1 MNSSKALN
9 QSQKNNYRNAN
20 FEYYTRPPVLIHENL
35 KYSQYVIIHVVD
47 SGKDNSDKDNEV
59 NINSSNF
66 SDEEKKKRSLLKTIT
81 IMIIAVVIVV
91 IASSLIEQFLEH
103 RYGPYLKI
111 GVVAVIGYFVINSL
125 ANIFYKLS
133 YDALKNNAEIIR
145 ILIRIMGAI
154 VVISVIISYLSEDP
168 LIATS
173 IGTITAI
180 VIGFASQNVLGN
192 LISGLYLAITRPFR
206 IGDKVTVFGNTGII
220 YDIGLLY
227 SRLRTDEGDI
237 ILAPNT
243 SMVTTTIIIRKN

>member
-1 MNSSKALN
+1 M
-9 QSQKNNYRNAN
+9 QSQIAN
-20 FEYYTRPPVLIHENL
+20 ITQYADLVIHENL
-35 KYSQYVIIHVVD
+35 KYSWYIIIHIVD
-47 SGKDNSDKDNEV
+47 SEKNNDNKDNKLNSNS
-59 NINSSNF
+59 NNSSA
-66 SDEEKKKRSLLKTIT
+66 EKKQRSLLKTIT
-81 IMIIAVVIVV
+81 IMIIVVAVVVA
-91 IASSLIEQFLEH
+91 ASSLIEQFLEH

-125 ANIFYKLS
+125 ANVFYKLS

-145 ILIRIMGAI
+145 ILIRIIGAI
-154 VVISVIISYLSEDP
+154 IVISVIISYLSQDP

-206 IGDKVTVFGNTGII
+206 IGEKVTMFGNTGII
-220 YDIGLLY
+220 YDIGLMY
-227 SRLRTDEGDI
+227 SRLRTDDGDI

-243 SMVTTTIIIRKN
+243 SMVTTTIIIRKT

>member
-1 MNSSKALN
+1 MKSG
-9 QSQKNNYRNAN
+9 KNNGNGENELNNNSNNSNNAN
-20 FEYYTRPPVLIHENL
+20 
-35 KYSQYVIIHVVD
+35 
-47 SGKDNSDKDNEV
+47 
-59 NINSSNF
+59 
-66 SDEEKKKRSLLKTIT
+66 KKQRSLFKTIT
-81 IMIIAVVIVV
+81 IMIIAVAVV
-91 IASSLIEQFLEH
+91 IAASSLIEQLLEY

-125 ANIFYKLS
+125 ANVFYNLS

-145 ILIRIMGAI
+145 ILIRIIGAI
-154 VVISVIISYLSEDP
+154 VVISVVISYLSQDP

-227 SRLRTDEGDI
+227 SRLKTEEGDI

-243 SMVTTTIIIRKN
+243 SMVTTTIIIRNS

>member
-1 MNSSKALN
+1 M
-9 QSQKNNYRNAN
+9 QSEIAN
-20 FEYYTRPPVLIHENL
+20 FTQYSDLVIHENL
-35 KYSQYVIIHVVD
+35 KYSWYIIIHIVD
-47 SGKDNSDKDNEV
+47 SEKNNDNKENKLNSNS
-59 NINSSNF
+59 NNSS
-66 SDEEKKKRSLLKTIT
+66 SAEKKQRSLFKTIT
-81 IMIIAVVIVV
+81 IMIIAVAVV
-91 IASSLIEQFLEH
+91 VAASSLIEQFLEH

-125 ANIFYKLS
+125 ANVFYKLS

-145 ILIRIMGAI
+145 ILIRIIGAI
-154 VVISVIISYLSEDP
+154 IVISVIISYLSQDP

-192 LISGLYLAITRPFR
+192 LISGLYLAIIRPFR
-206 IGDKVTVFGNTGII
+206 IGEKVTMFGNTGII
-220 YDIGLLY
+220 YDIGLMY

-243 SMVTTTIIIRKN
+243 SMVTTTIIIRKSS

>member
-1 MNSSKALN
+1 MDNG
-9 QSQKNNYRNAN
+9 KNNAN
-20 FEYYTRPPVLIHENL
+20 KENKL
-35 KYSQYVIIHVVD
+35 ND
-47 SGKDNSDKDNEV
+47 
-59 NINSSNF
+59 SSNN
-66 SDEEKKKRSLLKTIT
+66 SASPEKKQRSLIKTIT
-81 IMIIAVVIVV
+81 IMIVAVAVVIA
-91 IASSLIEQFLEH
+91 ASSFVEQLLEH

-125 ANIFYKLS
+125 ANVLYKLS
-133 YDALKNNAEIIR
+133 YDALKNNAEVIR
-145 ILIRIMGAI
+145 ILIRIIGAI
-154 VVISVIISYLSEDP
+154 VVISVIISYLSQDP
-168 LIATS
+168 LIAAS

-206 IGDKVTVFGNTGII
+206 IGEKVTVFGNTGII

-243 SMVTTTIIIRKN
+243 SMVTTTIIIRKSS

>member
-1 MNSSKALN
+1 VDSEKNNDNKENKLNSNSNNSSSA
-9 QSQKNNYRNAN
+9 
-20 FEYYTRPPVLIHENL
+20 
-35 KYSQYVIIHVVD
+35 
-47 SGKDNSDKDNEV
+47 
-59 NINSSNF
+59 
-66 SDEEKKKRSLLKTIT
+66 EKKQRSLFKIIT
-81 IMIIAVVIVV
+81 IMIIVVAVVVA
-91 IASSLIEQFLEH
+91 ASSLIEQFLEH

-111 GVVAVIGYFVINSL
+111 GVIAVIGYFVINSL
-125 ANIFYKLS
+125 ANVFYKLS

-145 ILIRIMGAI
+145 ILIRIIGAI
-154 VVISVIISYLSEDP
+154 IVISVIISYLSQDP

-206 IGDKVTVFGNTGII
+206 IGEKVTMFGNTGII
-220 YDIGLLY
+220 YDIGLMY

-237 ILAPNT
+237 ILAPNI

>member
-1 MNSSKALN
+1 M
-9 QSQKNNYRNAN
+9 
-20 FEYYTRPPVLIHENL
+20 ICENL
-35 KYSQYVIIHVVD
+35 KYSENVIICIVD
-47 SGKDNSDKDNEV
+47 SGKENEHNDSELNDNSSASL
-59 NINSSNF
+59 NS
-66 SDEEKKKRSLLKTIT
+66 EKNRRSLFKTIT
-81 IMIIAVVIVV
+81 IMIIAIALVVA
-91 IASSLIEQFLEH
+91 ASSFIEQFLEH

-111 GVVAVIGYFVINSL
+111 AVVAVIGYFVINSL

-145 ILIRIMGAI
+145 ILIRIIGAI
-154 VVISVIISYLSEDP
+154 IVISIVISYLSQDP

-206 IGDKVTVFGNTGII
+206 IGEKVTVFGNTGII

-227 SRLRTDEGDI
+227 SRLKTEEGDI

-243 SMVTTTIIIRKN
+243 SMVTTTIIIRKS

>member
-1 MNSSKALN
+1 MDSEKNNDNKENKLNSNSNNSSSA
-9 QSQKNNYRNAN
+9 
-20 FEYYTRPPVLIHENL
+20 
-35 KYSQYVIIHVVD
+35 
-47 SGKDNSDKDNEV
+47 
-59 NINSSNF
+59 
-66 SDEEKKKRSLLKTIT
+66 EKKQRSLFKTIT
-81 IMIIAVVIVV
+81 IMIIVVAVVVA
-91 IASSLIEQFLEH
+91 ASSLIEQLLEH

-125 ANIFYKLS
+125 ANVFYKLS

-145 ILIRIMGAI
+145 ILIRIIGAI
-154 VVISVIISYLSEDP
+154 VVISVIISYLSQDP

-206 IGDKVTVFGNTGII
+206 IGEKVTMFGNTGII
-220 YDIGLLY
+220 YDIGLMY

-243 SMVTTTIIIRKN
+243 SMVTTTIIIRKT